1 MNKKIIALSVFLL
14 LMVSS
19 AVAILRV
26 NVYVSSSID
35 GRIPYFNIPAEV
47 NNTPQSFLVVWE
59 NTGSVGCRF
68 RLRADIY
75 EIINST
81 KRQIY
86 TSWSEEIPIEPGAQE
101 NLVAYWYP
109 KSPGNFTVHTFI
121 YYCNSIEDGP
131 TGNFTVLKSN
141 ITTRAPFDVKTEST
155 ESYVEFRFN
164 SREDINDLVIIPRE
178 YPLGWI
184 FDSKRMGGI
193 EKGRE
198 KIVRVNYEASI
209 WKERNVSFDIVT
221 LDGKFYK
228 QERITLRK
236 KREFPVY
243 HAIIVILVVVII
255 ILSIMLIRY
264 RKRGVELGDREGSNG
279 NSGSR

>member
-1 MNKKIIALSVFLL
+1 
-14 LMVSS
+14 MVSS
-19 AVAILRV
+19 TVAVVRV

-35 GRIPYFNIPAEV
+35 GRIPYFNIPAKV
-47 NNTPQSFLVVWE
+47 NNTPQSILVVWE

-75 EIINST
+75 EIINNT
-81 KRQIY
+81 KRQSY

-109 KSPGNFTVHTFI
+109 EGPGNFTVHTFL
-121 YYCNSIEDGP
+121 YYCNSIENGP
-131 TGNFTVLKSN
+131 AGNFTVFKSN

-155 ESYVEFRFN
+155 ENYVEFIFN
-164 SREDINDLVIIPRE
+164 SEENINDLVIIPRE
-178 YPLGWI
+178 YPLGWT
-184 FDSKRMGGI
+184 FDSKRIDGI
-193 EKGRE
+193 EKGKK

-243 HAIIVILVVVII
+243 QATIVILVIVII
-255 ILSIMLIRY
+255 ILSVMLIRY
-264 RKRGVELGDREGSNG
+264 KREGVKLGDREGSNG
-279 NSGSR
+279 DSGSR